1 MYKPGH
7 ATVGNVLE
15 PRITSE
21 DEVKIRVHYCAINSD
36 DYSMYMGK
44 LKSRYASYGLLNE
57 FSGVITQ
64 VGSASESAGFSVGDP
79 VSGTMFS
86 PCGMCPM
93 CRSNRQ
99 DLCVELNGDACLN
112 EFIVINNR
120 KVVRLP
126 QQLPLRQGA
135 LFWLAACCMRCVER
149 MQVQTGQTVLIHG
162 AGSNGLMLL
171 QLIRKR
177 LPRLVVVSDPLPD
190 KRELA
195 RQMGADVVLDPYQDQ
210 LKEQTLQLTNG
221 FGFDHIVDASG
232 AVEVMSNTA
241 NLLCRGGRL
250 MLYSNYRPGNT
261 VSLDLADIYW
271 KEYTVTSCYNPT
283 YAPYTANADFMTQLD
298 LEHLIGAE
306 FPLDEVNEAFTAYA
320 THRYQR
326 ILIHL

>member
-1 MYKPGH
+1 MAG
-7 ATVGNVLE
+7 
-15 PRITSE
+15 
-21 DEVKIRVHYCAINSD
+21 
-36 DYSMYMGK
+36 
-44 LKSRYASYGLLNE
+44 GLLYALRGANA
-57 FSGVITQ
+57 
-64 VGSASESAGFSVGDP
+64 SADWADSTD
-79 VSGTMFS
+79 
-86 PCGMCPM
+86 
-93 CRSNRQ
+93 
-99 DLCVELNGDACLN
+99 
-112 EFIVINNR
+112 
-120 KVVRLP
+120 
-126 QQLPLRQGA
+126 
-135 LFWLAACCMRCVER
+135 
-149 MQVQTGQTVLIHG
+149 HG

>member
-1 MYKPGH
+1 
-7 ATVGNVLE
+7 
-15 PRITSE
+15 
-21 DEVKIRVHYCAINSD
+21 
-36 DYSMYMGK
+36 
-44 LKSRYASYGLLNE
+44 
-57 FSGVITQ
+57 
-64 VGSASESAGFSVGDP
+64 
-79 VSGTMFS
+79 MFS
-86 PCGMCPM
+86 PCGMYPM

-99 DLCVELNGDACLN
+99 DLCVELNGDASLN
-112 EFIVINNR
+112 EFIVLDNR
-120 KVVRLP
+120 EIVRLP

-149 MQVQTGQTVLIHG
+149 MQVQTGQTVLI
-162 AGSNGLMLL
+162 
-171 QLIRKR
+171 Q
-177 LPRLVVVSDPLPD
+177 D

-195 RQMGADVVLDPYQDQ
+195 RQMGADVVLDPYKDQ

-250 MLYSNYRPGNT
+250 MLYSNYRPGIT

-271 KEYTVTSCYNPT
+271 KEYTVTSCYTPT

-298 LEHLIGAE
+298 LEYLIGAG
-306 FPLDEVNEAFTAYA
+306 FPLDEVNQAFEAYA

>member
-1 MYKPGH
+1 MPY
-7 ATVGNVLE
+7 V
-15 PRITSE
+15 
-21 DEVKIRVHYCAINSD
+21 
-36 DYSMYMGK
+36 
-44 LKSRYASYGLLNE
+44 
-57 FSGVITQ
+57 
-64 VGSASESAGFSVGDP
+64 
-79 VSGTMFS
+79 
-86 PCGMCPM
+86 
-93 CRSNRQ
+93 RSNRQ
-99 DLCVELNGDACLN
+99 DLCVELNGNACLN

-283 YAPYTANADFMTQLD
+283 YAPYTANADFMIQLD

-306 FPLDEVNEAFTAYA
+306 FPLDEVNEAFKAYA